1 MYNYIFEMTYTH
13 FIIVNSCSVLRNIY
27 VSGNHIFYFTQ
38 LSKKIFITI
47 GNLFYI
53 KTIIYQTFIYLYLF
67 YFTLQFQIYWILL
80 NSLFLNDL
88 YIVYDF

>member
-38 LSKKIFITI
+38 LSKQSSIRLVTF
-47 GNLFYI
+47 FYI
-53 KTIIYQTFIYLYLF
+53 NIILKAFIY
-67 YFTLQFQIYWILL
+67 
-80 NSLFLNDL
+80 
-88 YIVYDF
+88 